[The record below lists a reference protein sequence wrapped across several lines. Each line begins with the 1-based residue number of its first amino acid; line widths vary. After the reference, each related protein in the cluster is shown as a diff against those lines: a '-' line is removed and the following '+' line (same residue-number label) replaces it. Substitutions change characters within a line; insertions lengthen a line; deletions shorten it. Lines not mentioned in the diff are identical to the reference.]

1 VSHAPTG
8 YNDATSRGR
17 KAPGAGGK
25 EATVAATASAFAQEL
40 YEVVAAR
47 HSKDHPVIGMIERG
61 ELSREALLGF
71 SVQFYQLF
79 PKVFPKPIAA
89 LYARC
94 PDDADIEKHL
104 LENLIEEGTGQVSGS
119 AGHRD
124 LFIAFGKVMG
134 ISGEVLDAAEPLP
147 ETAALLNWRDV
158 LFYQRP
164 WIEAMAAQGYAL
176 EGTAAERMK
185 RIVRGLREHYEIP
198 QEGMGYWTVH
208 IEVED
213 EHGSVGA
220 VAVERFARTDEQ
232 QAAVRDA
239 VQRTLDVF
247 WLFFDGVKRC
257 YIDEDP
263 AYARWRDWL
272 RAQR

>member
-1 VSHAPTG
+1 MAVSAQT
-8 YNDATSRGR
+8 
-17 KAPGAGGK
+17 
-25 EATVAATASAFAQEL
+25 FAQEL

-61 ELSREALLGF
+61 ELSREQLLGF
-71 SVQFYQLF
+71 AVQFYQLF
-79 PKVFPKPIAA
+79 PKTFPKPIAA

-94 PDDADIEKHL
+94 PDDPDIERHL
-104 LENLIEEGTGQVSGS
+104 LENVIEEGSGQVSGS
-119 AGHRD
+119 ASHRD
-124 LFIAFGKVMG
+124 LFLEFGEAMG
-134 ISGEVLDAAEPLP
+134 LSRAKLDAAEPLP
-147 ETAALLNWRDV
+147 ETAALVNWREV
-158 LFYQRP
+158 LFSQRP

-185 RIVRGLREHYEIP
+185 KIVRGLRTHYKVP
-198 QEGMGYWTVH
+198 AEGMRYWTVH

-220 VAVERFARTDEQ
+220 MAVEKLAHTDEQ

-257 YIDEDP
+257 YVDDDP

-272 RAQR
+272 RANATSS

>member
-1 VSHAPTG
+1 MA
-8 YNDATSRGR
+8 
-17 KAPGAGGK
+17 
-25 EATVAATASAFAQEL
+25 VAAETFAQDL
-40 YEVVAAR
+40 YGLVAAR

-61 ELSREALLGF
+61 ELSREALTGF
-71 SVQFYQLF
+71 AVQFYQLF
-79 PKVFPKPIAA
+79 AKVFPKPIAA

-94 PDDADIEKHL
+94 PDDPDIERQL
-104 LENLIEEGTGQVSGS
+104 LENIIEEGTGQVSGS
-119 AGHRD
+119 ASHRD
-124 LFIAFGKVMG
+124 LFLDFGKVLG
-134 ISGEVLDAAEPLP
+134 LSPDALNSAEPLP

-158 LFYQRP
+158 LFSQRP

-185 RIVRGLREHYEIP
+185 RIVKGLRERYAIP
-198 QEGMGYWTVH
+198 REGMGYWTVH

-220 VAVERFARTDEQ
+220 LAVEKLARSDEV
-232 QAAVRDA
+232 QASVREA
-239 VQRTLDVF
+239 VQRTLDAF

-263 AYARWRDWL
+263 SYARWRDWL
-272 RAQR
+272 AGQLRP

>member
-1 VSHAPTG
+1 M
-8 YNDATSRGR
+8 
-17 KAPGAGGK
+17 
-25 EATVAATASAFAQEL
+25 TAMASSFAQEL
-40 YEVVAAR
+40 YGVVAAR
-47 HSKDHPVIGMIERG
+47 HSKDHPLIGMIERG
-61 ELSREALLGF
+61 ELTRAQLLGF

-79 PKVFPKPIAA
+79 AKIFPKPIAA

-94 PDDADIEKHL
+94 PDDPDVEKHL
-104 LENLIEEGTGQVSGS
+104 LENLLEEGTGQVSGS
-119 AGHRD
+119 KSHRD
-124 LFIAFGKVMG
+124 LFLDFGQALG
-134 ISGEVLDAAEPLP
+134 LPPAALDAAEPLP

-185 RIVRGLREHYEIP
+185 RIVRGLRTHYDIAPEA
-198 QEGMGYWTVH
+198 MGYWTVH

-220 VAVERFARTDEQ
+220 LAVERFADTEEK

-247 WLFFDGVKRC
+247 WLVFDGIVRC
-257 YIDEDP
+257 YVDEEP
-263 AYARWRDWL
+263 SYARWRDWL
-272 RAQR
+272 RANTRAST